1 MEWWLSLHE
10 VSMLIDVTKEELEQ
24 IVQALWKCNNN
35 WTEPKCKP
43 VYEKLKPLLDVCNCQ
58 ENASTN

>member
-10 VSMLIDVTKEELEQ
+10 VSMLIDVTKEELEY
-24 IVQALWKCNNN
+24 IVTALWKCRK
-35 WTEPKCKP
+35 TEGEPQCVQ